1 MSQLLIRYGTLLL
14 FLLLES
20 ACFYMVIRYNSD
32 QRAIFTSTAKRFSIG
47 IQKRYDNVSSYLGL
61 REQMEQLHSK
71 NAALRAEL
79 ETLRMQYA
87 EVSASKDTAFAVR
100 MIPAR
105 AFNKSA
111 LGNYNW
117 ITLDKGEKDGVKP
130 GMGVI
135 NGDGIVGIVRGVSE
149 NYALVMSVLHRDTR
163 ISGAVLHK
171 GNHGLLVWRSSDP
184 RIFDLDYIPK
194 HVVLEPGDTI
204 VSSGYSNIFP
214 EGIRIGT
221 IISSKVPQGQNFYEV
236 KVELDHDFFNV
247 DYVYVVDN
255 PAREEV
261 TRLEASVQQ

>member
-32 QRAIFTSTAKRFSIG
+32 QRSIFTSSAKRFSTG
-47 IQKRYDNVSSYLGL
+47 IQERYYNVSSYIGL
-61 REQMEQLHSK
+61 REKMDHMQTEK
-71 NAALRAEL
+71 AALKAEL
-79 ETLRMQYA
+79 ETLRVQYA
-87 EVSASKDTAFAVR
+87 DVSGSQDTSFAVR

-105 AFNKSA
+105 AFNKST

-135 NGDGIVGIVRGVSE
+135 NDDGIVGIVRGVSE
-149 NYALVMSVLHRDTR
+149 HYALVMSVLHRDMR

-171 GNHGLLVWRSSDP
+171 GSHGLLVWRSSDP
-184 RIFDLDYIPK
+184 RVLDLDYIPK

-221 IISSKVPQGQNFYEV
+221 IISSEVPQGQNFYEV
-236 KVELDHDFFNV
+236 KVKLDYDFFKV
-247 DYVYVVDN
+247 DDVYVVDN
-255 PAREEV
+255 PAREEIS
-261 TRLEASVQQ
+261 RLEASIQQ